1 MCESEQEKIF
11 KCKSKL
17 HIGERFG
24 LMQIS
29 SVEFFYKLR
38 GVPKLG
44 GKNPRAFFVS
54 AFISGPAD

>member
-1 MCESEQEKIF
+1 
-11 KCKSKL
+11 
-17 HIGERFG
+17 
-24 LMQIS
+24 MQIS